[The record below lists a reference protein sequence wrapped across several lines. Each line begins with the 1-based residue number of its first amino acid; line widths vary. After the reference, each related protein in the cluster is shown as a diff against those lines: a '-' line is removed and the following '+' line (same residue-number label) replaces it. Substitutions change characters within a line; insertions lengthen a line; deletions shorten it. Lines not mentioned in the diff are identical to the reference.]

1 MANSVYFNGQIVP
14 AEQACV
20 SVFDS
25 AVLHGASAFTTML
38 ARGGKVFR
46 LPAHL
51 ARLMQT
57 VERLG
62 LRNDADEATLERACG
77 EVLAAN
83 ELTDARMRITLS
95 PGSIHGSGSTT
106 VVTAEPLPRYPADW
120 YDSGLTVMIA
130 PFRQNVEDPTCGYKT
145 GCYLPR
151 MLARQHAAA
160 AGADEALWYTPASHL
175 AEACFCNV
183 FLVRDGK
190 LCTPPL
196 NTPVLPGIVRA
207 AVLEL
212 AGQLDIAFDDQTPLT
227 VKEMLAAS
235 EIFLTSS
242 TSGIRPVARI
252 ERHPVADEKPGPLTR
267 RLMDAYESLLT
278 GECGPARETS

>member
-1 MANSVYFNGQIVP
+1 MGNSVYFNGQIIP

-38 ARGGKVFR
+38 ARGGRVFR

-62 LRNDADEATLERACG
+62 LRNDTDAATLERACSD
-77 EVLAAN
+77 VLAAN
-83 ELTDARMRITLS
+83 ELADARMRITLS
-95 PGSIHGSGSTT
+95 PGSVHGGAATT
-106 VVTAEPLPRYPADW
+106 VVTAEPLPQYPHDW
-120 YDSGLTVMIA
+120 YESGLTVMIA

-145 GCYLPR
+145 GCYFPR

-183 FLVRDGK
+183 FLAIEGK

-196 NTPVLPGIVRA
+196 NTPVLPGIVRS

-212 AGQLDIAFDDQTPLT
+212 ARRLAIPCDDQTPLT
-227 VKEMLAAS
+227 VKEMLAAK

-242 TSGIRPVARI
+242 TSGIRPVARV
-252 ERHPVADEKPGPLTR
+252 ERHGVGDEKPGELTR
-267 RLMDAYESLLT
+267 RLMDAYESLLAA
-278 GECGPARETS
+278 ECGPAREAT